1 MNFENVVQS
10 FEHLTGFV
18 IVMIALSVLWG
29 LTALM
34 GKVMGGADAKSTGAG
49 PAADRPA
56 PAVAPLAATVAQ
68 ASTDEEDDALIVVAA
83 AAAALLQREHRIVAV
98 RPIASS
104 WGQQGR
110 RDIHAS
116 HRIR

>member
-1 MNFENVVQS
+1 MLLENLLAAA
-10 FEHLTGFV
+10 EHLAGFA
-18 IVMIALSVLWG
+18 IVMSTLAILWG

-34 GKVMGGADAKSTGAG
+34 GRVVARLEPTAHPASPQPGAKPIGATGNKEG
-49 PAADRPA
+49 EIDNDDL
-56 PAVAPLAATVAQ
+56 VVIAAT
-68 ASTDEEDDALIVVAA
+68 AA
-83 AAAALLQREHRIVAV
+83 AMLDARHRIVSI
-98 RPIASS
+98 RPPASS

>member
-1 MNFENVVQS
+1 MNFDNVVQS
-10 FEHLTGFV
+10 LEHLTGFV
-18 IVMIALSVLWG
+18 IVMLALSVLWG

-34 GKVMGGADAKSTGAG
+34 GRVMGGRVTDKAADA
-49 PAADRPA
+49 PARAVAPPAPVLAAAPA
-56 PAVAPLAATVAQ
+56 PAN
-68 ASTDEEDDALIVVAA
+68 DDEDDALIVVAA

>member
-1 MNFENVVQS
+1 MNVNNVVEAS
-10 FEHLTGFV
+10 KHLTGFV
-18 IVMIALSVLWG
+18 IVMIALSALWG
-29 LTALM
+29 LTALV
-34 GKVMGGADAKSTGAG
+34 GRILSS
-49 PAADRPA
+49 PAEKPAQPA
-56 PAVAPLAATVAQ
+56 PVPVSPTAAAPFS
-68 ASTDEEDDALIVVAA
+68 STEEDDDLVVVAA
-83 AAAALLQREHRIVAV
+83 AAATLLDASHRIVAV